1 MPAAVDIS
9 TEEAARTDIL
19 APLRFFYG
27 LHSDDLRVTFVQ
39 PEEMPKTER
48 WLLVHESDMTPRL
61 TEHHGCAIILDVHAR
76 SRLGDYLV
84 RASVLRRSD
93 NRNPVEFGAIGI
105 HLGGVDEETRRL
117 IIEGQVPFGGV
128 LAMNKVPH
136 SSHPSGYFRI
146 VIDHRLANLLG
157 GWEGQTLYGR
167 CNELRHE
174 DGTPLA
180 EVVEVLP
187 DYSQEPNA

>member
-1 MPAAVDIS
+1 MPAVVGIS

-27 LHSDDLRVTFVQ
+27 LSSDDLRVTFVQ
-39 PEEMPKTER
+39 PEEMPETER
-48 WLLVHESDMTPRL
+48 WLLVHASDMTPRL
-61 TEHHGCAIILDVHAR
+61 AQHHACTIILDVHAR

-84 RASVLRRSD
+84 RASVLRRADDKSS
-93 NRNPVEFGAIGI
+93 VEFGAIGI
-105 HLGGVDEETRRL
+105 HLGGFDDETRRL
-117 IIEGQVPFGGV
+117 ILEGQIPLGGI
-128 LAMNKVPH
+128 LELQKVPH

-146 VIDHRLANLLG
+146 VIDHRLANVLG

-167 CNELRHE
+167 CNELRHS

-187 DYSQEPNA
+187 DAQEPSV